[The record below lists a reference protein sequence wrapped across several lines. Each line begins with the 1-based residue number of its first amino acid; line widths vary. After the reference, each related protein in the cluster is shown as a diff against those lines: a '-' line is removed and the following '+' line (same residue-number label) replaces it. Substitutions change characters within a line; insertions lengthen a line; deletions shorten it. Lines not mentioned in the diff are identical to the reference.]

1 MASRTTGTYETCVVC
16 AVGKS
21 EQQAHPEQA
30 TYYVQCAYQLVTVDT
45 MVPITPQVLG
55 GYNYVTNLV
64 DQHTKYKEVLL
75 IKEKTVIVNHL
86 KLFNRG
92 LVIVTRVRLDRLTAD
107 KGTALRGLRSNG
119 TVVIQTYSWSLVPP
133 TPHSKLEQTSG

>member
-1 MASRTTGTYETCVVC
+1 
-16 AVGKS
+16 
-21 EQQAHPEQA
+21 
-30 TYYVQCAYQLVTVDT
+30 
-45 MVPITPQVLG
+45 MVPISPQVLG
-55 GYNYVTNLV
+55 GYNYVTKL
-64 DQHTKYKEVLL
+64 DDSKYKEVLL
-75 IKEKTVIVNHL
+75 IKENTVIVNYL

>member
-1 MASRTTGTYETCVVC
+1 
-16 AVGKS
+16 
-21 EQQAHPEQA
+21 
-30 TYYVQCAYQLVTVDT
+30 

-119 TVVIQTYSWSLVPP
+119 TVVIQT
-133 TPHSKLEQTSG
+133 